1 MSTGARA
8 TGRAD
13 NRPIAAA
20 SDRPGA
26 HLLSRRRLLAAAAG
40 AALASAY
47 RGPLPALAAAGSTQE
62 YDDGNAEIPPGVE
75 GDPEKVL
82 IIGAGWAGLT
92 AANALRNAGV
102 KCTVLEARRRIGG
115 RARTVMLGTL
125 GEVPIDLGCSWIHE
139 PIGNPMATFADQAG
153 VRQLNADIEADAPRI
168 RFSDEATGEVPTPQA
183 IETFTHLIRF
193 GEETESLSDELG
205 PDASARDGA
214 ELYLS
219 RQGLTGDA
227 LRRARFL
234 LRLIL
239 QQTDAIDWR
248 KLNFDYTAHY
258 DPVYTGVGQGN
269 FPEGGYHRLITAM
282 AAGIDVR
289 LGQHVRRIER
299 SRDGVTVVAHDRASD
314 RRRVY
319 RGSHA
324 IVTLPLGVLQ
334 ARRRG
339 FRSGPAAVE
348 AARDPGAVRRPVREG
363 RDGLRRAVLGG
374 RPEDPHPPPLRAGA
388 DGVPALPR
396 PAADRGQPALVG
408 LCSARF
414 ARRTFGMPQHRI
426 YRTVTAVLERVLGR
440 ELPMLTSGSV
450 ALTNWERDP
459 FTRGAYT
466 SIPLGATLDSCD
478 ELARPVGGRVLFA
491 GEATSRARIGYA
503 DGAMSTGIRE
513 AKRLLR
519 APSVQI
525 SAG

>member
-334 ARRRG
+334 HG
-339 FRSGPAAVE
+339 
-348 AARDPGAVRRPVREG
+348 D
-363 RDGLRRAVLGG
+363 
-374 RPEDPHPPPLRAGA
+374 A
-388 DGVPALPR
+388 DFAPALPPWKR
-396 PAADRGQPALVG
+396 RAIRAPFAGQFEKVAMVFDEPFWEDGLKTHILHLSERVPMEFPLFLDLQRIAGQPALVG